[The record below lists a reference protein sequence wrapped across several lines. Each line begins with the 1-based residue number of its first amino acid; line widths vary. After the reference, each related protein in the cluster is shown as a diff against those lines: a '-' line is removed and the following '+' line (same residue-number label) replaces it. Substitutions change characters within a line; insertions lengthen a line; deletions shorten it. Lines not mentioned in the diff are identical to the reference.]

1 MNVAEFFG
9 IVTSIVCAFFFPCF
23 EFAYQISTKSQLEE
37 EADRDGLSFKL
48 LRFFIRRPAWLIATT
63 RIGYCASLVFFSYFV
78 TRLLL
83 STSENI
89 LEHPSFR
96 LVAII
101 VVQIMISGLVIIST
115 AQFLSKIAASI
126 NPYRLLII
134 ASPPFAVL
142 GALLLILTYPA
153 ISISKLISG
162 YFLRI
167 PFDSANPVFGL
178 IDINKYFQTI
188 YHVTHEDENLQVDKR
203 ILHNALQFKTIKV
216 RECMIPRNEI
226 TAVEIS
232 SSIEKLQHTFLES
245 GHSKII
251 VYRNSID
258 DIVGY
263 CHSSGLFKLPKKID
277 EIMTTII
284 IVPETTLANELMI
297 RFIKEKK
304 NLAVVMDEFGG
315 TSGIVS
321 REDVIEEIF
330 GEFEDEY
337 DEDHLIEE
345 KISEDTYLL
354 SARLEIDYLNEKYHW
369 QLPIGEYETLGGL
382 ILSYT
387 EDFPS
392 HGDTVSIPPYKL
404 TIQATR
410 DYRIDTIKLSPD
422 VPGK

>member
-1 MNVAEFFG
+1 MNVAQLFG
-9 IVTSIVCAFFFPCF
+9 LVISLIFAFFFSCF
-23 EFAYQISTKSQLEE
+23 EFAYQVSTKSQLED
-37 EADRDGLSFKL
+37 EADRPGLSFRL
-48 LRFFIRRPAWLIATT
+48 LRFFIQRPSWLLATT
-63 RIGYCASLVFFSYFV
+63 RVGYCASLVFFSYFI

-83 STSENI
+83 SSTENI
-89 LEHPSFR
+89 LLHPNFR
-96 LVAII
+96 LAAVIFF
-101 VVQIMISGLVIIST
+101 QILISVLVIIST
-115 AQFLSKIAASI
+115 AQFLSKIAAGV

-134 ASPPFAVL
+134 AALPFAVL
-142 GALLLILTYPA
+142 GTLLSVLTYP
-153 ISISKLISG
+153 IIGISKVIST
-162 YFLRI
+162 YVLRI
-167 PFDSANPVFGL
+167 PFNNANPVFGL
-178 IDINKYFQTI
+178 IDINQYFQTI
-188 YHVTHEDENLQVDKR
+188 YHVNHEDANLQVDKR
-203 ILHNALQFKTIKV
+203 ILHNALEFKNIKV

-226 TAVEIS
+226 TAVEIN
-232 SSIEKLQHTFLES
+232 SSIEKLQQTFLES

-258 DIVGY
+258 DIIGY
-263 CHSSGLFKLPKKID
+263 CHSSVLFKLPKKIED
-277 EIMTTII
+277 IMTPII
-284 IVPETTLANELMI
+284 VVPETTLANELMV
-297 RFIKEKK
+297 RFIQEKK

-354 SARLEIDYLNEKYHW
+354 SARLEIDYLNEKYNW

-392 HGDTVSIPPYKL
+392 HGDTISIPPYKL

-410 DYRIDTIKLSPD
+410 DYRIDTIKLSPG
-422 VPGK
+422 VPEK

>member
-9 IVTSIVCAFFFPCF
+9 IVLSIVFAFFFSCF

-37 EADRDGLSFKL
+37 EADRDGISYRL
-48 LRFFIRRPAWLIATT
+48 LRFFIQRPSWLIATT
-63 RIGYCASLVFFSYFV
+63 RIGYCVSLVFFSYSV

-83 STSENI
+83 YSSENI
-89 LEHPSFR
+89 LVHPNFR
-96 LVAII
+96 IAAVIF
-101 VVQIMISGLVIIST
+101 VQIIICGLVIIST
-115 AQFLSKIAASI
+115 AQFLSKIVASV

-142 GALLLILTYPA
+142 GTLLFILTYPV
-153 ISISKLISG
+153 IGISKLMSRYLGIS
-162 YFLRI
+162 F
-167 PFDSANPVFGL
+167 STTNPVFGL
-178 IDINKYFQTI
+178 IDINKYFHTI
-188 YHVTHEDENLQVDKR
+188 YHVNQEDENLQVDKR
-203 ILHNALQFKTIKV
+203 ILHNALAFKTIKV

-232 SSIEKLQHTFLES
+232 SNIEKLQQTFLES

-251 VYRNSID
+251 IYRNSID

-263 CHSSGLFKLPKKID
+263 CHSSALFKLPKKID
-277 EIMTTII
+277 EIMTPII
-284 IVPETTLANELMI
+284 VVPETALANELMI

-422 VPGK
+422 VPEK